1 MTFAPA
7 SSITLRNGAEY
18 ILRAAPSDGTDGLAK
33 YYVLPDWE
41 TQRWGYAVR
50 PVAPAPAVFPLS
62 SDPNTWPDTIYCQLS
77 ERWQYFWVDLLAMA
91 KYGKIFSKLNSTQRG
106 YILKAFKG
114 LTGSKAFIANYKG
127 TDIYHNYPGR
137 ENIDKP
143 DPQME
148 SLMCCGNYLYS
159 DTAPLKNSKGKMM
172 VKVLTFKYYET
183 PPVVTGD
190 ILRDP
195 RVHIA
200 KTVRTNKTLGGF
212 PHLDGVPVPFPLL
225 TRGPAWYPLAE
236 MK

>member
-7 SSITLRNGAEY
+7 SSIALGDAKY
-18 ILRAAPSDGTDGLAK
+18 ILRAAPVDETGGLAK

-41 TQRWGYAVR
+41 TQRWGHNVR

-62 SDPNTWPDTIYCQLS
+62 STPDGWPDSTYCPLN

-91 KYGKIFSKLNSTQRG
+91 KYGKILASLSKTQAG

-114 LTGSKAFIANYKG
+114 LTGSKAFITNYKG
-127 TDIYHNYPGR
+127 TDKYRNYPGR
-137 ENIDKP
+137 ENTTMP

-148 SLMCCGNYLYS
+148 SLMCCGNYVYS
-159 DTAPLKNSKGKMM
+159 DAALVKNSKGKMM
-172 VKVLTFKYYET
+172 VNVMTFKYYET
-183 PPVVTGD
+183 PPVVTAD
-190 ILRDP
+190 TLKDP

-200 KTVRTNKTLGGF
+200 RTVRTNKTLGNF
-212 PHLDGVPVPFPLL
+212 PHLGGVPVPFPLL